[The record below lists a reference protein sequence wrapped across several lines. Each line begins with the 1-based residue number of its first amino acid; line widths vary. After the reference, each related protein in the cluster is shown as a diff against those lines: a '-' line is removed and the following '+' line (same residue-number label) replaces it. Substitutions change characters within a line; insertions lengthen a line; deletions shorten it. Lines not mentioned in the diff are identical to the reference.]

1 MTYGHLMKN
10 RFLKFFLG
18 ILLVIIIFELMLIE
32 RSSNKDG
39 FVNYFATFDKI
50 DGVNVGA
57 DVTLSGIK
65 VGEVSKIILDNNYP
79 NLQLTV
85 DKKLKI
91 SSDSSVSIQTDGLF
105 GSKFLV
111 IEIGGMES
119 YMKDGDAFSFADDSM
134 LIQDLLKNIISIG
147 EKNKL

>member
-1 MTYGHLMKN
+1 MKN
-10 RFLKFFLG
+10 RLLKFFLG
-18 ILLVIIIFELMLIE
+18 IFLVLIIFELMLIDKT
-32 RSSNKDG
+32 SDKDG
-39 FVNYFATFDKI
+39 FANYFATFNKI
-50 DGVNVGA
+50 DGVDVGA

-65 VGEVSKIILDNNYP
+65 VGEVSQIVLDNNYP

-85 DKKLKI
+85 DKRLKL

-111 IEIGGMES
+111 IEIGGMDS
-119 YMKDGDAFSFADDSM
+119 YMKDGDSFSYAEDSM
-134 LIQDLLKNIISIG
+134 LLQDLLKNIITIG